1 MHGTMAQH
9 WAVNVHLK
17 DKWRSVKDDDAHILD
32 REDRWFER
40 GLKEVIYVNNSH
52 WTEGMLY
59 NTKRPCNNGKKPQ
72 TIRWPPMREHLASV
86 RRKIW
91 VLTTLNLSRTKIRD
105 GQASAARGWGWGE
118 GNRTIDKLWK
128 TAEINNNQWLDA
140 VCVLTHKEWKKM
152 SEEETH
158 MISSRSTT
166 PRTPSKGNNP
176 H

>member
-1 MHGTMAQH
+1 MTLCQGWWCSHFGQGRQMV
-9 WAVNVHLK
+9 W
-17 DKWRSVKDDDAHILD
+17 
-32 REDRWFER
+32 ER
-40 GLKEVIYVNNSH
+40 
-52 WTEGMLY
+52 TEGGHLCEQQSL
-59 NTKRPCNNGKKPQ
+59 NRGDALQHQKTLQQREKTPKQ
-72 TIRWPPMREHLASV
+72 SIPMREHLASV

-91 VLTTLNLSRTKIRD
+91 VLTTLNLSRTKIRE